1 VGAQTVYE
9 HLQKEA
15 DPVSRVSV
23 VRDHRPHSEQTKR
36 QTDRG
41 RQADREDERIVIIMF
56 FLF

>member
-15 DPVSRVSV
+15 DPVSRVSE

-41 RQADREDERIVIIMF
+41 RQTERMKE
-56 FLF
+56 LL